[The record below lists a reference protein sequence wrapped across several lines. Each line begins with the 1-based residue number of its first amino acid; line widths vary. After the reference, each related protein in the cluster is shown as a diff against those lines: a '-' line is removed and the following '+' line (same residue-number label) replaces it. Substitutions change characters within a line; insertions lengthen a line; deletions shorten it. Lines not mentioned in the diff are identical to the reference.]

1 MKICGLT
8 SETSIKHAVKAG
20 ADYTGFVFF
29 SKSPRYVTFSQAA
42 DLTALIPE
50 SVIKVALVV
59 DPNNTL
65 LSDMVKHVPIDM
77 IQLQGRESPQRV
89 REIKE
94 LTGLSVMKAVGVS
107 EPADL
112 EIIDSYAAVADQLL
126 IDAKPP
132 KGSILPGG
140 NGLAFDWKLM
150 SGKTW
155 DVPWMLAGGLNAE
168 NVAEAIQMT
177 GTAQI
182 DVSSGVEKT
191 PGDKDPDKVTL
202 FIQKAKQSH

>member
-1 MKICGLT
+1 VKICGLT
-8 SETSIKHAVKAG
+8 SETSIKHAVTAG
-20 ADYTGFVFF
+20 ADYIGFVFF

-42 DLTALIPE
+42 GLTALIPE

-94 LTGLSVMKAVGVS
+94 LTGLPVMKAVGVS
-107 EPADL
+107 EEADL
-112 EIIDSYAAVADQLL
+112 EIIDSYATVADQLL
-126 IDAKPP
+126 IDAKPR

-140 NGLAFDWKLM
+140 NGLTFDWKVM

-168 NVAEAIQMT
+168 NVIEAIRMT

-182 DVSSGVEKT
+182 DVSSGVEKA